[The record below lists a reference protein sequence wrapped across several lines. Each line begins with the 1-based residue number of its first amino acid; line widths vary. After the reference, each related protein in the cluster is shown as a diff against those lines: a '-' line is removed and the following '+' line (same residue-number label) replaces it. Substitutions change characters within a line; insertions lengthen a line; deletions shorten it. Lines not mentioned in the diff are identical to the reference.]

1 MDWILFLG
9 VATGMRCMTPMA
21 VLCWFM
27 WLAMLPVSRLNFWT
41 ASIFSAIVFTVLA
54 LGEFYVDTLPKTPS
68 RKSLGPLLARLVF
81 GAGAGMLVV
90 SSFGEPL
97 AGGFL
102 LGIAGAL
109 VGTYGGYWMRMYLAG
124 LMGNDLPV
132 ALFESALAVAL
143 SVAAMHH
150 ICADWVRQ
158 QHEASILLRSF
169 LG

>member
-1 MDWILFLG
+1 MDWVLFLG

-27 WLAMLPVSRLNFWT
+27 YFAALPVSRLNFWT
-41 ASIFSAIVFTVLA
+41 ASVVSVLIFTVLA
-54 LGEFYVDTLPKTPS
+54 LGEFYGDTLPKTPS
-68 RKSLGPLLARLVF
+68 RKSPGPLVARLVF
-81 GAGAGMLVV
+81 GAGIGMLVV
-90 SSFGEPL
+90 SSFGKPL

-102 LGIAGAL
+102 LGVAGAL
-109 VGTYGGYWMRMYLAG
+109 IGTYGGYWARMRFAG

-132 ALFESALAVAL
+132 AVFESVLAVAI

-169 LG
+169 LS